1 MKEFDWEK
9 IYKDNYRTVYWT
21 CLSFLK
27 NPADAEDIT
36 QNVFISAIENL
47 KTSESEKQVAVWL
60 KTVAVRKCLDVIK
73 LRRTVSLDERLEDD
87 ESGEAQ
93 EPVDENFLPDEY
105 AIDKEKR
112 QIVMNILHDVLN
124 EEQYLTVVMFY
135 FDEMSIQDIA
145 KAMGV
150 PEGTIKSRLNTSRRR
165 IKEGVEMYEKKNNDK
180 LYAAAPFLSLL
191 LKNQALTDIPTVPPI
206 PQAISARIPS
216 PKITNIKEAA
226 KHDTGKDHSALS
238 GQTAKAA
245 AKGGIKMSTNKIIIT
260 AACALAATAGVVT
273 TVVLLNKDKEPAVQP
288 ETTVTDSSAAEEAG
302 GKTSGD
308 AAQVT
313 GSAYLL
319 ANDDN
324 VSFYEKIHAVVKK
337 SICNDPNEYNTLT
350 QNSDFRY
357 EYDASDILIEYQ
369 RSFPE
374 LIYADPDKIWAS
386 DEEMLNDEK
395 YQRYV
400 SIYESCYIVS
410 AVEDDDTVTIY
421 FYSALGY
428 SEDAADTFLQTR
440 LLQANGGRL
449 AEDCYRNA
457 EEFMNDQTPE
467 KLKELVYDY
476 AYTTSIDCYHSSDI
490 YYKVTYDLVDGFIS
504 DEDMDDLTRKL
515 LFPNNGCEEVTFDE
529 AWQYNT
535 TTQFLPFTG
544 DVNPYYQKEG

>member
-245 AKGGIKMSTNKIIIT
+245 AKEGIKMSTNKIIIT

-302 GKTSGD
+302 GKNSGD

-313 GSAYLL
+313 DSAYLL

-324 VSFYEKIHAVVKK
+324 VSFYEKIHAVVNK
-337 SICNDPNEYNTLT
+337 SIGNDPYEYNTLT

-357 EYDASDILIEYQ
+357 EYDASDILIERQ
-369 RSFPE
+369 RSIPK

-386 DEEMLNDEK
+386 DEEMLNDEE

-400 SIYESCYIVS
+400 PVYVSIFKFSIIS

-421 FYSALGY
+421 FCRADDFSEESADKY
-428 SEDAADTFLQTR
+428 LQIR
-440 LLQANGGRL
+440 LLETSGSDR
-449 AEDCYRNA
+449 YRNT
-457 EEFMNDQTPE
+457 EEFVNDQTPE
-467 KLKELVYDY
+467 GLKELVCDY
-476 AYTTSIDCYHSSDI
+476 AHSTWYYPCEYY

-515 LFPNNGCEEVTFDE
+515 LIPNNGCEEVTFDE

-535 TTQFLPFTG
+535 TSRFLLNG
-544 DVNPYYQKEG
+544 DVNPYYQEEG